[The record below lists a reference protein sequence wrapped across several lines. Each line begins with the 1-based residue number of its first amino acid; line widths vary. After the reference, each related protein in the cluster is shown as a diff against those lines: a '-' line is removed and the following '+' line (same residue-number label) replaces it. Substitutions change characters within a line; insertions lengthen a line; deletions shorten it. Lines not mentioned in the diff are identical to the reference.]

1 MRVYKVEIYWNTQ
14 YIPVSQFY
22 RYFLGKSRLRTA
34 AILQSPYDRSD
45 LLINRGHRWQI
56 KMTNERQYKESAVVK
71 PWHKRPGWKGTQP
84 SSYHIYWLLWLQ
96 PGRWVGLK
104 SHIYI
109 NDGPIILPDLSHNG
123 DSLTIGCVVFNCRSL
138 KMLQVNE
145 GWRVSLDIYLFKCA
159 WASVG
164 SKGFWEEEKKKKL
177 INLGGIIVKYFK
189 CTRDRNHLTR
199 ETEMIMKRPHTHRHT
214 HFIDTLLLT
223 SLPPSVLF
231 SISSLSCSP
240 NWQLSPM
247 LF

>member
-1 MRVYKVEIYWNTQ
+1 
-14 YIPVSQFY
+14 
-22 RYFLGKSRLRTA
+22 
-34 AILQSPYDRSD
+34 
-45 LLINRGHRWQI
+45 
-56 KMTNERQYKESAVVK
+56 MTNERQYKESAVVK

-164 SKGFWEEEKKKKL
+164 SKGFWEEEKKKTHQ
-177 INLGGIIVKYFK
+177 LGRDNCQIFQMHPRQEPLDK
-189 CTRDRNHLTR
+189 RDRDDY
-199 ETEMIMKRPHTHRHT
+199 ETSPHTQTHT
-214 HFIDTLLLT
+214 LHWHTAPYITT
-223 SLPPSVLF
+223 SLCPLF
-231 SISSLSCSP
+231 YFLSLACQID
-240 NWQLSPM
+240 N
-247 LF
+247 